1 MNIISSIK
9 TFVKEECEKP
19 SSKYGKEVFKEHFIP
34 MVSYAI
40 KLAKEFEVDEEE
52 IAIAAWLHDIGSIVY
67 GRKDHHITG
76 AKLAEEE
83 LKKHDYPQE
92 KIKLIKNCI
101 MNHRSSLEH
110 KRASIQEQIISEA
123 DAMSNFDNIAGLFKG
138 ALVYEGKTQ
147 EEAKIAIRE
156 KLERKW
162 KKLHFEKS
170 KEVIRK
176 KYEAAMILLK

>member
-1 MNIISSIK
+1 MNTISLIK

-19 SSKYGKEVFKEHFIP
+19 SSKYGEEIFKDHFKP
-34 MVSYAI
+34 MVSYAL
-40 KLAKEFEVDEEE
+40 KLAKEYEVDEEL
-52 IAIAAWLHDIGSIVY
+52 IAISAWLHDIGSIIH

-76 AKLAEEE
+76 AKIAEEK
-83 LKKHDYPQE
+83 LTKLNYPKE
-92 KIKLIKNCI
+92 KITLIKKCI
-101 MNHRSSLEH
+101 LNHRSSLEH
-110 KRASIQEQIISEA
+110 KRTSIQEQIISEA
-123 DAMSNFDNIAGLFKG
+123 DAMSNFDNIIGLFKG

-176 KYEAAMILLK
+176 KYEAAMILLE